1 MGERWPQQAWA
12 DALGAA
18 ARPAGPGGPGGISL
32 RPVTPTV
39 APVDRSAAQAVA
51 IYAKLLAA
59 RSLAAAGHA
68 LVASLVADQGVRRA
82 SLAWHEAGRTR
93 LLASSNLD
101 LSNPQAELPQ
111 RLIGA
116 VDEAIE
122 QGVTLSFPMAPGA
135 EAADCIRIEQQAL
148 QRLVGGVVAT
158 IPLGSD
164 GEAFAALCLER
175 DGDAP
180 FDTDELARIENIVV
194 LAAPALRWM
203 QQGAQRWDQR
213 MRRDLSN
220 ALQALRQPSK
230 RTARRMSIC
239 GALALLFL
247 AVAPLQF
254 AVGGRARVEGAE
266 QRVLSAPTDGFV
278 KTAHVRPGDS
288 VKSGAPLIDLLE
300 EDLRLER
307 ERWSSQLA
315 QHENAY
321 AAAMAKSDRVG
332 ASTSMARIAEAQA
345 QLNLIGGQLDRGR
358 ITAPF
363 DAMVVEG
370 DLSQSI
376 GAPVRQGDKLI
387 TLAST
392 DSYRVIAEIDE
403 VDIGRVMVGQGG
415 QLVLSSL
422 PWDHHEMLIARIAPL
437 AKAVDG
443 RNIFEVEA
451 RLLEPPPELRPGLL
465 GRAEVVVGRRPP
477 LWAWL
482 GHVVD
487 RTRLAWWNWLG

>member
-1 MGERWPQQAWA
+1 MGERWPQAWA
-12 DALGAA
+12 DALGGVPGSAGVTLHPVAAPAPASTGPSAA
-18 ARPAGPGGPGGISL
+18 AAL
-32 RPVTPTV
+32 
-39 APVDRSAAQAVA
+39 A
-51 IYAKLLAA
+51 IYARLLAA
-59 RSLAAAGHA
+59 RSLVPAAHALTAA
-68 LVASLVADQGVRRA
+68 LVADHGLRRA
-82 SLAWHEAGRTR
+82 SLAWHDAGRTR

-111 RLIGA
+111 RLLGA
-116 VDEAIE
+116 VDEALE
-122 QGVTLSFPMAPGA
+122 QGVTLGCPAAVTDDG
-135 EAADCIRIEQQAL
+135 EADDRIRIEHRAL
-148 QRLVGGVVAT
+148 QRLVGGAVAT
-158 IPLGSD
+158 IPLGND
-164 GEAFAALCLER
+164 GEPFAALCLER

-180 FDTDELARIENIVV
+180 FDTAELAHIEHTLL
-194 LAAPALRWM
+194 LAAPALQWM
-203 QQGAQRWDQR
+203 DQGAQRWHQR
-213 MRRDLSN
+213 IRADLL
-220 ALQALRQPSK
+220 AGIQALRQPSR
-230 RTARRMSIC
+230 RTARRLTIA
-239 GALALLFL
+239 GAAALLFL

-288 VKSGAPLIDLLE
+288 VKAGAPLIDLLE

-345 QLNLIGGQLDRGR
+345 QLALIGEQLDRGR

-363 DAMVVEG
+363 DAMVVDG
-370 DLSQSI
+370 DLSQSV

-387 TLAST
+387 TLATT
-392 DSYRVIAEIDE
+392 DSFRVIAEIDE
-403 VDIGRVMVGQGG
+403 VDIGRVQVGQGG

-422 PWDHHEMLIARIAPL
+422 PWDQHALAVTRIAPL
-437 AKAVDG
+437 ARAVDG
-443 RNIFEVEA
+443 RNVFEVEA
-451 RLLEPPPELRPGLL
+451 RLLEPPAELRPGLL

-487 RTRLAWWNWLG
+487 RTRLAWWNLIG

>member
-1 MGERWPQQAWA
+1 MGERWPQAWA
-12 DALGAA
+12 DAIGGVALPNGITLNPLT
-18 ARPAGPGGPGGISL
+18 PAG
-32 RPVTPTV
+32 TPAIPIDPT
-39 APVDRSAAQAVA
+39 ASAALA

-59 RSLAAAGHA
+59 RSPEAAAHA
-68 LVASLVADQGVRRA
+68 LVASLVAEHGVRRA

-101 LSNPQAELPQ
+101 LSNPLAELPQ

-116 VDEAIE
+116 IDEAIE
-122 QGVTLSFPMAPGA
+122 QAVTLSFPPVPDPVTGA
-135 EAADCIRIEQQAL
+135 TDDLILTEQRAL
-148 QRLVGGVVAT
+148 QRLVGGAVAT

-164 GEAFAALCLER
+164 GDAYAALCLER

-180 FDTDELARIENIVV
+180 FDADALAKIENIMV

-203 QQGAQRWDQR
+203 QQAAQRWHQR
-213 MRRDLSN
+213 IRRDL
-220 ALQALRQPSK
+220 ALGAQALRQPSK
-230 RTARRMSIC
+230 RTTRRLLVA
-239 GALALLFL
+239 GALLLLFL
-247 AVAPLQF
+247 AAAPLQF
-254 AVGGRARVEGAE
+254 AVSGRARVEGAE

-278 KTAHVRPGDS
+278 KIAHVRPGDS
-288 VKSGAPLIDLLE
+288 VKAGAPLIDLLE

-321 AAAMAKSDRVG
+321 AAAMARSDRVG
-332 ASTSMARIAEAQA
+332 ASTSMARVAEAQA
-345 QLNLIGGQLDRGR
+345 QLALIGEQLSRGR

-387 TLAST
+387 TLATT

-403 VDIGRVMVGQGG
+403 VDIGRVQLGQGG
-415 QLVLSSL
+415 QLALSSL
-422 PWDHHEMLIARIAPL
+422 PWDQHPIVIERIAPL
-437 AKAVDG
+437 ARAVDG
-443 RNIFEVEA
+443 RNVFEVEA
-451 RLLEPPPELRPGLL
+451 RLLEPPAELRPGLL

-477 LWAWL
+477 LWVWL
-482 GHVVD
+482 GHAID
-487 RTRLAWWNWLG
+487 RTRLAWWNWIG

>member
-18 ARPAGPGGPGGISL
+18 PRPAAFTL
-32 RPVTPTV
+32 HPVTPVT
-39 APVDRSAAQAVA
+39 PVEPADAAAAAAVA
-51 IYAKLLAA
+51 IYARLLAA
-59 RSLAAAGHA
+59 RSLSAAANG
-68 LVASLVADQGVRRA
+68 LVASLVADHAIRRA

-116 VDEAIE
+116 IDEAIE
-122 QGVTLSFPMAPGA
+122 QGVALSFPAGRGVDGV
-135 EAADCIRIEQQAL
+135 AADRIRIEQQAL
-148 QRLVGGVVAT
+148 QRLVGGAIAT

-164 GEAFAALCLER
+164 GQPFAALCLER

-180 FDTDELARIENIVV
+180 FDADQLARIENILV
-194 LAAPALRWM
+194 LAAPALQWM

-213 MRRDLSN
+213 MRRDLASGVS
-220 ALQALRQPSK
+220 ALRQPSR
-230 RTARRMSIC
+230 RTARRMIFS
-239 GALALLFL
+239 GAALLLFL
-247 AVAPLQF
+247 ALAPLQF

-288 VKSGAPLIDLLE
+288 VKAGAPLIDLLE

-307 ERWSSQLA
+307 ERWGSQLA

-345 QLNLIGGQLDRGR
+345 QLALIGEQLDRGR

-363 DAMVVEG
+363 DAMVVDG

-387 TLAST
+387 TLATT

-403 VDIGRVMVGQGG
+403 VDIGRVRVGQGG

-422 PWDHHEMLIARIAPL
+422 PWDHHEMVVERIAPL

-451 RLLEPPPELRPGLL
+451 RLLEPPSELRPGLL

-487 RTRLAWWNWLG
+487 RTRLAWWNFLG

>member
-1 MGERWPQQAWA
+1 MGERWPQAWA
-12 DALGAA
+12 DTLSGALLPSGITLAPVNPAPVPADDGAA
-18 ARPAGPGGPGGISL
+18 AALSL
-32 RPVTPTV
+32 
-39 APVDRSAAQAVA
+39 
-51 IYAKLLAA
+51 YARLLAA
-59 RSLAAAGHA
+59 RTLEAAAHSM
-68 LVASLVADQGVRRA
+68 VASLVGDHGVRRA
-82 SLAWHEAGRTR
+82 SLALHQAGRTR

-111 RLIGA
+111 RLVGA
-116 VDEAIE
+116 IDECIE
-122 QGVTLSFPMAPGA
+122 QARSLSFPPVIGIDGT
-135 EAADCIRIEQQAL
+135 ADDLIRVEQQAL
-148 QRLVGGVVAT
+148 QRLVGGAVAT

-164 GEAFAALCLER
+164 GDVFAALCIER
-175 DGDAP
+175 DGQTA
-180 FDTDELARIENIVV
+180 FQADELARIENMMV

-203 QQGAQRWDQR
+203 QQGTQRWHR
-213 MRRDLSN
+213 RLRRDLAN
-220 ALQALRQPSK
+220 GLQALRQPSK
-230 RTARRMSIC
+230 RTARRLITGGS
-239 GALALLFL
+239 LLLLFL

-254 AVGGRARVEGAE
+254 EVSGRARVEGAE

-288 VKSGAPLIDLLE
+288 VKAGAPLVDLLE

-307 ERWSSQLA
+307 ERWISQLA

-321 AAAMAKSDRVG
+321 ASTMAKADRVG
-332 ASTSMARIAEAQA
+332 ASTSMSKIAEAQA
-345 QLNLIGGQLDRGR
+345 QLALIGEQLSRGR

-387 TLAST
+387 TLATT

-403 VDIGRVMVGQGG
+403 VDIGRVRVGQGG

-422 PWDHHEMLIARIAPL
+422 PWDHHQMVIERIAPL

-443 RNIFEVEA
+443 RNIFEVES
-451 RLLEPPPELRPGLL
+451 RLLDPPAQLRPGLL

-482 GHVVD
+482 GHAVD
-487 RTRLAWWNWLG
+487 RTRLAWWNWIG